1 MKRRYLA
8 LLCAIVVAGACRS
21 KEAPAEPTAPPTMD
35 AAELKA
41 LAASAEEQAVRL
53 RGITPK
59 EPVKTEVTS
68 KDAVE
73 RYVVS
78 RIEDTDAQAQLSDT
92 TRMLTA
98 FGVLEPGVNL
108 EATLKSFIREQV
120 AGYYDWEKKTLY
132 VADWIPTFLQK
143 PTLVHEVTHA
153 LQDQQFGLGRF
164 MDPIPGC
171 SEPQAA
177 VQALIEGD
185 ATQVMAAAM
194 LPDGM
199 ADDEVARMQASLFET
214 MMGQMTSLPGLED
227 IPPVLRETFFFPYTA
242 GFSLVVE
249 ARARGGVKAVDALFV
264 NPPISTEQVMHPE
277 KLLGAER
284 DNPRDVIMD
293 LGTDLPK
300 GLKAGGSD
308 ILGEL
313 GLALILEQSMP
324 REEARRAA
332 AGWDGDRFVLLGG
345 EGRGDVMVAASVWD
359 TPDDAAEAEAAL
371 RRTKRPPT
379 RIQRRETL
387 VVGLWGTIGD
397 EDGEKLIDAAIRG
410 MSLEE
415 MTTFDGWRKAAAA
428 RARR

>member
-1 MKRRYLA
+1 MTRSTLA
-8 LLCAIVVAGACRS
+8 VACLVAIAGACRS
-21 KEAPAEPTAPPTMD
+21 KEAPAEPPVPPSVQ
-35 AAELKA
+35 AEDLKA

-53 RGITPK
+53 RGIAPK
-59 EPVKTEVTS
+59 EPVKTEVVS

-78 RIEDTDAQAQLSDT
+78 RIEDTDARTMLAVTS
-92 TRMLTA
+92 RMLAA
-98 FGVLEPGVNL
+98 FGALDRGTDLEVAVKG
-108 EATLKSFIREQV
+108 FIREQV

-132 VADWIPTFLQK
+132 VADWIPEFLQK

-153 LQDQQFGLGRF
+153 LQDQHFGLGRF

-194 LPDGM
+194 LPGGMEDG
-199 ADDEVARMQASLFET
+199 EVARLQASLFES
-214 MMGQMTSLPGLED
+214 MMGQMQNLPGLEA

-249 ARARGGVKAVDALFV
+249 ARAKGGAKALDALFA

-284 DNPRDVIMD
+284 DNPRDVILD
-293 LGTDLPK
+293 LDALPPGRTLGGT
-300 GLKAGGSD
+300 D

-313 GLALILEQSMP
+313 GLALVLEQSMP
-324 REEARRAA
+324 RAEARAAA

-345 EGRGDVMVAASVWD
+345 GEDLMVFASVWD

-371 RRTKRPPT
+371 RRTKIAPSRLL
-379 RIQRRETL
+379 RREAL
-387 VVGLWGTIGD
+387 VVGLWGPVG
-397 EDGEKLIDAAIRG
+397 EEEGEKLVEAAIRG
-410 MSLEE
+410 MTLEE
-415 MTTFDGWRKAAAA
+415 MTTFDGWRKAAEA
-428 RARR
+428 RKR